1 MTDHSKSGF
10 PKHFLWGAASAAHQY
25 EGDQHNQWT
34 IWELENARA
43 LAAQAEYHI
52 SDYSSWD
59 HIKDQAK
66 SPHNYVSG
74 MATDHYRRYK
84 EDFDLLEDMNMNA
97 FRFSIEWSRVEP
109 EEGVW
114 NPEAIAHYREY
125 IRELKRRDI
134 EPIVTLLHFTL
145 PVWFAEKGGFLKKS
159 NIKYFIRYVNK
170 IMQELEN
177 ELGKIIT
184 INEPEV
190 YAAISYYAQM
200 WPPAE
205 RNLYHTWRVAMN
217 QMTAHNRAAKLI
229 HKKSRRYKVSMA
241 KHSIYFY
248 PGGTSRLG
256 SAKAKLYQY
265 FEDDY
270 LLSKVIKNCD
280 FIALNYYQSMRTYG
294 HHTHILEVVKN
305 DLDWVLAPADIE
317 FVLERLYKK
326 YKKPILITENGVAD
340 AKDIFRK
347 DWIKQT
353 IVAMQAAMKKGV
365 KIQGYLHW
373 SLTDNFEWSYGR
385 WPRFGLAEVDYKTY
399 KRTLRPSAIW
409 FGKVIKHLRGL

>member
-1 MTDHSKSGF
+1 MTEHSKSGF

-25 EGDQHNQWT
+25 EGAQHNQWS
-34 IWELENARA
+34 IWELENARS

-52 SDYSSWD
+52 SDYSSWE

-97 FRFSIEWSRVEP
+97 FRFSIEWSRIEP

-114 NPEAIAHYREY
+114 NPEAIAHYKEY

-134 EPIVTLLHFTL
+134 EPVATLLHFTL

-159 NIKYFIRYVNK
+159 NIKYFTRYVAK
-170 IMQELEN
+170 VMTELET

-190 YAAISYYAQM
+190 YAAISYYTQM

-205 RNLYHTWRVAMN
+205 RNLYHMWRVAVN
-217 QMTAHNRAAKLI
+217 QMTAHKRAAKHI

-248 PGGTSRLG
+248 PGGTSTWG
-256 SAKAKLYQY
+256 KIKTKLFQY

-270 LLSKVIKNCD
+270 LLGMVMKHCD
-280 FIALNYYQSMRTYG
+280 FIAVNYYQSMHVYG
-294 HHTHILEVVKN
+294 HHSHILQAPHN
-305 DLDWVLAPADIE
+305 DLDWVLAPEDIQH
-317 FVLERLYKK
+317 VLERLYKK

-340 AKDIFRK
+340 AKDVYRK
-347 DWIKQT
+347 DWIKKT
-353 IVAMQAAMKKGV
+353 IVAMQAAMKNGV
-365 KIQGYLHW
+365 KLQGYLHW

-385 WPRFGLAEVDYKTY
+385 WPRFGLAEVNYKTY
-399 KRTLRPSAIW
+399 KRTLRPSAVW
-409 FGKVIKHLRGL
+409 FGKVIRHLRNV